1 MEERHW
7 PQSKLCENVRTTT
20 ILSAYCNIPTWFG
33 SLGSV
38 ALLTGVVLD
47 ALVVCESGVIVEVDA
62 ERLNV
67 LANGAKW
74 VSFSSV
80 AFDQQRLHSHSKQRY
95 ALLVSFQD
103 ILVVCNETKASDS
116 RAERGLRCLAVSVE
130 ERKVNMERS
139 KRGNHD
145 RRNGVTRK
153 RDRFSRWVYAVDSKR
168 RKSPSFGV

>member
-7 PQSKLCENVRTTT
+7 PRSKLCEKVRT
-20 ILSAYCNIPTWFG
+20 ISIFSVYRNIPTWFG

-62 ERLNV
+62 ERLNE

-80 AFDQQRLHSHSKQRY
+80 ISGQ
-95 ALLVSFQD
+95 
-103 ILVVCNETKASDS
+103 
-116 RAERGLRCLAVSVE
+116 
-130 ERKVNMERS
+130 
-139 KRGNHD
+139 
-145 RRNGVTRK
+145 
-153 RDRFSRWVYAVDSKR
+153 
-168 RKSPSFGV
+168 